1 MNSQLS
7 FVMHWLADFQIAAT
21 LLLGAAGLGGHWIR
35 QPAQR
40 VALGWAVSLALILL
54 LVAAA
59 LPAWPRWQAAKH
71 LPARIGQVIAP
82 QRVSQPPLETAGV
95 PLPERRGRTDAVT
108 SPATMDSKA
117 SAPAMI
123 ALSAKRPAVAFVP
136 WLERMFL
143 LGAALMGSWLVLGFL
158 EAAWLCRR
166 ARPAPAPLREQLRVI
181 AGDLSPMPRLLLSPH
196 IHNAV
201 ALGLWRPTILLPA
214 PLMERADANSLRAVL
229 AHEAAHIRNRDLW
242 LLGLLRGLL
251 VVLFPHPF
259 YWVWRKMIR
268 DSQEAVADAVA
279 AAGRSHEYAGDL
291 IGWMRHVTAPRAMQ
305 AMPAVGIW
313 EKPSEL
319 TRRIMTLLDEK
330 FTVQATVSFRWRAG
344 AAVVVGILALGLS
357 LLTVRPVAAVEAAQ
371 NVPAAAVA
379 TNASA
384 GSLTYTGRVID
395 KSSHAPVPGAI
406 VRVRGEV
413 SSSSKHRVA
422 EETEHVT
429 DADGR
434 FRFTL
439 APDLVSSGTTYLN
452 FEVTHSNYARM
463 PWNGYALSLIRKNE
477 ALGERPFFEDLEL
490 TPAESISGTVVRPD
504 GSPAAGVKILTY
516 SKTEKNNMAEYG
528 SFADTRTDASG
539 HFRINVVKGGEAV
552 LWLLPHD
559 YSPSTHLLHQQRGD
573 LGQFILE
580 EGIRLSGRVV
590 AADGTPAGSVW
601 VNAELSGGP
610 AKQRIGMPVAD
621 ALSRSVLT
629 DQQGQF
635 VTEPLPA
642 GDYDLL
648 ISEHPR
654 DNLAED
660 RAFHPVPD
668 VFLHQKLRLE
678 SGQTSATVEIR
689 AVPHVVIGIQ
699 QLDSRGQPHKTHE
712 IHASGI
718 LNSNVWWG
726 EGRPDAN
733 GKILIKAPL
742 GLTEA
747 RFDISVNEH
756 EATRYRWSGDSAWR
770 NENEMTA
777 PVLDHDLPG
786 VSVVY
791 YTSPILLVRAVAAD
805 GTAVP
810 AFSCSLTYAQD
821 RKPYVRTPNWISG
834 VSGDVDFEK
843 QQDGRWRSQCLLPDE
858 NLVLTVRATGF
869 QTYTNSIKLP
879 EGTTRE
885 VVATL
890 SKQ

>member
-1 MNSQLS
+1 MNLQLS

-21 LLLGAAGLGGHWIR
+21 LLLGAAWLGVHWIR

-54 LVAAA
+54 LVATAM
-59 LPAWPRWQAAKH
+59 PAWPRWQAAKH
-71 LPARIGQVIAP
+71 LPARIGRVIAP
-82 QRVSQPPLETAGV
+82 QSVSQPLLETAGV
-95 PLPERRGRTDAVT
+95 PPAELRGRTDAVT
-108 SPATMDSKA
+108 SPASTDSKA
-117 SAPAMI
+117 SSAAMI
-123 ALSAKRPAVAFVP
+123 SPSAKRPAVAFVP

-166 ARPAPAPLREQLRVI
+166 ARPAPDPLRKQLQVI
-181 AGDLSPMPRLLLSPH
+181 AGDLSPMPQLLLSPH
-196 IHNAV
+196 IHNAM

-214 PLMERADANSLRAVL
+214 PLAELADASSLRAVL

-251 VVLFPHPF
+251 VVLFSHPF
-259 YWVWRKMIR
+259 YWAWRQMIR

-279 AAGRSHEYAGDL
+279 AAGRGHEYADGL
-291 IGWMRHVTAPRAMQ
+291 IGWMRQVTAPRTVLAMS
-305 AMPAVGIW
+305 AVGIW

-330 FTVQATVSFRWRAG
+330 FTVQANATFRWRVG
-344 AAVVVGILALGLS
+344 AAAVVGILALGLS
-357 LLTVRPVAAVEAAQ
+357 LLTVRPVAAIEAAQ
-371 NVPAAAVA
+371 PMPAASVS
-379 TNASA
+379 TNATA

-395 KSSHAPVPGAI
+395 KSSHAPIPGAI
-406 VRVRGEV
+406 VHVRGEV
-413 SSSSKHRVA
+413 SSTTGHRVA

-434 FRFTL
+434 FQFTL
-439 APDLVSSGTTYLN
+439 APDLASTRAAYLN

-463 PWNGYALSLIRKNE
+463 PWKGYALSMIRKNE
-477 ALGERPFFEDLEL
+477 VLGERPFFEDLEL
-490 TPAESISGTVVRPD
+490 APAESISGTLVRPD

-516 SKTEKNNMAEYG
+516 SKASKNDMAEYG

-539 HFRINVVKGGEAV
+539 YFHINVVKGGEAV

-573 LGQFILE
+573 LGQFKLE
-580 EGIRLSGRVV
+580 GGIRLSGRVV

-610 AKQRIGMPVAD
+610 AKQDIGMPVAD

-629 DQQGQF
+629 DQEGQF

-648 ISEHPR
+648 ISEQFR
-654 DNLAED
+654 DDLAED
-660 RAFHPVPD
+660 RTFHPVPD
-668 VFLHQKLRLE
+668 VFLHQKLHLE
-678 SGQTSATVEIR
+678 SGPTAATVEIR
-689 AVPHVVIGIQ
+689 AVPHVLIGIQ
-699 QLDSRGQPHKTHE
+699 QLDSQGRPHKTHE

-718 LNSNVWWG
+718 LNGTAWWG
-726 EGRPDAN
+726 EGRPDDN

-747 RFDISVNEH
+747 RFDIMANEH
-756 EATRYRWSGDSAWR
+756 QATRHRWSDDSAWS
-770 NENEMTA
+770 NEDQPTV

-791 YTSPILLVRAVAAD
+791 YTSPILLVRAVAED

-810 AFSCSLTYAQD
+810 DFKCSLAYAQN

-843 QQDGRWRSQCLLPDE
+843 QQDGRWRSQSLLPDE
-858 NLVLTVRATGF
+858 NLVLTVQATGF
-869 QTYTNSIKLP
+869 QTYSNSINLP
-879 EGTTRE
+879 EGTPRE

-890 SKQ
+890 PKQ